1 MFEYK
6 FKSLIVELANLKA
19 EIRYLKAERD
29 ALEIGV
35 SALKCE
41 LSARDEHLNTIE
53 ASKVLTLFQER
64 LDEFEAGIKELKQ
77 ELSRS

>member
-1 MFEYK
+1 MVET

-29 ALEIGV
+29 ALEIGM
-35 SALKCE
+35 SALKSE

-77 ELSRS
+77 ELSK